1 MLFINKKRCSPVN
14 LCMGSHIAIKAKT
27 FINVLVSKIEQ
38 KKYFSK
44 NLSET
49 IAKVSKVLGSAYVLS
64 VC

>member
-1 MLFINKKRCSPVN
+1 M
-14 LCMGSHIAIKAKT
+14 
-27 FINVLVSKIEQ
+27 VSKIEQ

-64 VC
+64 VCWLGIQWLDHMNIPAHHFSPAVPETSNPTT